1 MRLDTATRYAGAHLG
16 LVLAIGLSTGCADT
30 TPAPVEAAQAATA
43 AAMPDVDPAVRV
55 SEQRTDALADV
66 VRALRD
72 RDPNIAYPTPDAF
85 WAEVRARHPAEAGL
99 DGWQRPLLY
108 VRDGDM
114 RRFRLYSAGP
124 NGRDEYGVGDDVA
137 LREGQ
142 TLIE

>member
-1 MRLDTATRYAGAHLG
+1 MRKDTGTRHAGAALC
-16 LVLAIGLSTGCADT
+16 LVLVIGLSTGCTDT
-30 TPAPVEAAQAATA
+30 TPAPVEPSPAS

-55 SEQRTDALADV
+55 SEQRTDSLAEV

-72 RDPNIAYPTPDAF
+72 RDSNLAYPTPAAF
-85 WAEVRARHPAEAGL
+85 WAEVRTQHPAEAGL

-114 RRFRLYSAGP
+114 RRFKLYSAGP

-142 TLIE
+142 TSVE

>member
-1 MRLDTATRYAGAHLG
+1 MRKDTGTRRAAAPLW
-16 LVLAIGLSTGCADT
+16 LVFAIALSTGGNDT
-30 TPAPVEAAQAATA
+30 TPAPVASAPAS

-55 SEQRTDALADV
+55 FEQRTDALAEG

-72 RDPNIAYPTPDAF
+72 RDSNLAFPTPDAF
-85 WAEVRARHPAEAGL
+85 WAEVRARHPADAAL

-114 RRFRLYSAGP
+114 RRFKLYSAGP

-142 TLIE
+142 TSIE